1 MLSGEWTNKRL
12 EDNNKNQTSVI
23 SCRNIIFIMTTNACR
38 SVIEDYAKNHKED
51 IYLSQEEVFVDAGR
65 NLESTLRRSLQYT
78 HPFTEAFIGRVGGI
92 VPFLPLARND
102 VNKLEESKESLLLD
116 EMLTITKILIDKQ
129 QDECL
134 EDENIQVDQ
143 LIDSNTKHSIAKII
157 VQRAIPEAGV
167 RHIEKLVKDEM
178 GERLLDSI
186 LRKKTGI
193 KSGSTVTYHTHDG
206 DIRFRPSEAGEEVEF
221 EDYMVEDDLWS

>member
-1 MLSGEWTNKRL
+1 M
-12 EDNNKNQTSVI
+12 
-23 SCRNIIFIMTTNACR
+23 
-38 SVIEDYAKNHKED
+38 
-51 IYLSQEEVFVDAGR
+51 
-65 NLESTLRRSLQYT
+65 
-78 HPFTEAFIGRVGGI
+78 GGI